1 MFHSSHPAHHPHH
14 GDTWRRVVLS
24 IPFIVAA
31 AFAAFVLIMVLVGA
45 TNGFEPNP

>member
-1 MFHSSHPAHHPHH
+1 MFHSSHPTHHRD
-14 GDTWRRVVLS
+14 GWRRVVLA

-31 AFAAFVLIMVLVGA
+31 AFLSFVLIMVLVGA